1 MKPVVITTCTV
12 LVMAVIMLM
21 IIPQAYSIEI
31 LYPSID
37 YKHAKIP
44 NYCIVRPSDSQL
56 NEDQRDWMVQK
67 GQDAVAEWKSTLKE
81 KMTHYYK
88 WGLSSQPISDAS
100 STFLKCD
107 WTISFQP
114 EISSLFTFGVVLG
127 YADITNQEIVIR
139 YMKIDPDEFHDILLH
154 EIGHSLGLG
163 HYTTEDYQIMS
174 KWLSSESPPSIMIPN
189 IHSNPGLTYITDVDI
204 DKLKSIYGTGGFIRE
219 FEKENESAQL
229 QFTAINALDSLSVS
243 PETIIVKKYQ
253 TNMITISG
261 QLKKEFVLSGVPLHL
276 VTIKPDL
283 STTVSKIY
291 TTSSGKFQIPLLF
304 DEQSPKGEYSIELVY
319 RDRTINNQPVK
330 YWLEDEFS
338 SKPVQNIETES
349 KTIPLWVKNNA
360 KWWSEGLVD
369 DKSFVSGIQYLVEQK
384 IIVVPNLSAKS
395 SITSNEI
402 PSWIKNNAGWWAN
415 GDISEDEFLKGLE
428 FLVKQGIIRV

>member
-1 MKPVVITTCTV
+1 
-12 LVMAVIMLM
+12 
-21 IIPQAYSIEI
+21 
-31 LYPSID
+31 
-37 YKHAKIP
+37 
-44 NYCIVRPSDSQL
+44 
-56 NEDQRDWMVQK
+56 
-67 GQDAVAEWKSTLKE
+67 
-81 KMTHYYK
+81 
-88 WGLSSQPISDAS
+88 
-100 STFLKCD
+100 
-107 WTISFQP
+107 
-114 EISSLFTFGVVLG
+114 
-127 YADITNQEIVIR
+127 
-139 YMKIDPDEFHDILLH
+139 
-154 EIGHSLGLG
+154 
-163 HYTTEDYQIMS
+163 
-174 KWLSSESPPSIMIPN
+174 
-189 IHSNPGLTYITDVDI
+189 
-204 DKLKSIYGTGGFIRE
+204 
-219 FEKENESAQL
+219 
-229 QFTAINALDSLSVS
+229 
-243 PETIIVKKYQ
+243 
-253 TNMITISG
+253 MITISG
-261 QLKKEFVLSGVPLHL
+261 QLKKEFVLSGVPVHL
-276 VTIKPDL
+276 VIIKPDL

-384 IIVVPNLSAKS
+384 IIVVANLSAKS